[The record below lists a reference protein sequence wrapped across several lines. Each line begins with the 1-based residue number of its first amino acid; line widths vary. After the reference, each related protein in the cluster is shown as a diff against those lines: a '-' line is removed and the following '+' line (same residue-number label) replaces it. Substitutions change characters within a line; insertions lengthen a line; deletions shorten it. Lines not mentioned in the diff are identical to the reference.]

1 MSEIYER
8 NINVSVSKVSDE
20 LILTKASL
28 LDLNHNIRVELT
40 VHVPTKTIRDAKAVM
55 VKSPFKICQ
64 LTLNNMKNVV
74 GLKIERGIHG
84 RLVDA
89 IGRAEGC
96 THMVDLTMEAV
107 RLSANVLLGFS
118 RQDEEWRDRK
128 LTDEEFIAQ
137 VKPILKNSCLPFK
150 VDAENTSGMNNPE
163 NEEHLP

>member
-1 MSEIYER
+1 MTEIYER
-8 NINVSVSKVSDE
+8 NINVSVSKINEE

-40 VHVPTKTIRDAKAVM
+40 VHVPTKTIREAKAVM

-64 LTLNNMKNVV
+64 LTLNNMHNVV

-89 IGRAEGC
+89 VGRTEGC

-128 LTDEEFIAQ
+128 LTDEEFIAE

-150 VDAENTSGMNNPE
+150 DDGENTNDRKTH
-163 NEEHLP
+163 EEEERLP

>member
-1 MSEIYER
+1 LSEIYER
-8 NINVSVSKVSDE
+8 NINVSVSKINEE

-28 LDLNHNIRVELT
+28 LDLNHNIRVELA
-40 VHVPTKTIRDAKAVM
+40 VHVPTKTIREAKAVM

-64 LTLNNMKNVV
+64 LTLNNMQNVV

-89 IGRAEGC
+89 VGRAEGC

-118 RQDEEWRDRK
+118 RQDEEWRERK
-128 LTDEEFIAQ
+128 LTDEEFIMQ

-150 VDAENTSGMNNPE
+150 DDGRNHP
-163 NEEHLP
+163 

>member
-1 MSEIYER
+1 MTEIYER
-8 NINVSVSKVSDE
+8 NINVSVSKINEE

-40 VHVPTKTIRDAKAVM
+40 VHVPTKTIREAKAVM

-64 LTLNNMKNVV
+64 LTLSKMQNVV
-74 GLKIERGIHG
+74 GLKIERGVHG

-89 IGRAEGC
+89 VGRAEGC

-150 VDAENTSGMNNPE
+150 DDAGNTNDVKALE
-163 NEEHLP
+163 KEEPLP

>member
-1 MSEIYER
+1 MTEIYER
-8 NINVSVSKVSDE
+8 NINVSVSKINEE

-40 VHVPTKTIRDAKAVM
+40 VHVPTKTIREAKAVM

-64 LTLNNMKNVV
+64 LTLNKMQNVV

-89 IGRAEGC
+89 VGRAEGC

-128 LTDEEFIAQ
+128 LTDEDFMAE

-150 VDAENTSGMNNPE
+150 DDAENSTELRSINR
-163 NEEHLP
+163 EEHRP

>member
-8 NINVSVSKVSDE
+8 NINVSVSKVSEE

-40 VHVPTKTIRDAKAVM
+40 VSVPTKTIRDAKAVM

-64 LTLNNMKNVV
+64 LTLNKMQNVV
-74 GLKIERGIHG
+74 GLEIERGIHG
-84 RLVDA
+84 KLVHVL
-89 IGRAEGC
+89 GRADGC
-96 THMVDLTMEAV
+96 THLVDLTMEAV

-128 LTDEEFIAQ
+128 LSDEEFITQ

-150 VDAENTSGMNNPE
+150 DDGENLDEAGRPNKG
-163 NEEHLP
+163 EHS

>member
-8 NINVSVSKVSDE
+8 NINVSVSRISEE

-28 LDLNHNIRVELT
+28 LDLNHNIRVELS
-40 VHVPTKTIRDAKAVM
+40 VHVPTKTIREAKAVM

-64 LTLNNMKNVV
+64 LTLNNMRKVV

-89 IGRAEGC
+89 VGRAEGC

-118 RQDEEWRDRK
+118 RQDEEWRERK
-128 LTDEEFIAQ
+128 LTDEEFVEQ

-150 VDAENTSGMNNPE
+150 DDAENSIESKRVDGGN
-163 NEEHLP
+163 HS

>member
-8 NINVSVSKVSDE
+8 NINVSVSKIGEE

-40 VHVPTKTIRDAKAVM
+40 VHVPTKTIREAKAVM

-64 LTLNNMKNVV
+64 LTLRKMQSVV
-74 GLKIERGIHG
+74 GLTIERGIHAK
-84 RLVDA
+84 LVDA

-128 LTDEEFIAQ
+128 LTDDEFIAE
-137 VKPILKNSCLPFK
+137 VKPMLKNSCLPFK
-150 VDAENTSGMNNPE
+150 DDGENTGPARVPE
-163 NEEHLP
+163 EEKRHP